1 MPRDEKQTKLGG
13 KVTVTVKP
21 KSKRRLAAPVKPE
34 DRRYGPP
41 PFPDDDERLPPR
53 PQTVYLL
60 DGTNFYLAARTLSQ
74 RWYKPEEVVFPDVG
88 GFVEI
93 GEVAPA
99 TRYTP
104 IVGSNFYDPE
114 LVEETYKIDVKNPHT
129 GNIFKRIF
137 FSPSLT
143 KTTSDI
149 LGMSVVLGTKEY
161 AIVEAN
167 SKYRANK
174 TSEERLAIVEAQIE
188 AGSTPEL
195 IEKRD
200 NILLEIEELLT
211 ADFTEPLRWDNDY
224 RAYAVPEAFLQ
235 AEANGK
241 TWEIKTTGIY
251 FEPFNPFD
259 TDNFYVTEGNFGDE
273 EVEAPKLNGKD
284 ILYVSLAPQ
293 NWLSTL
299 TLDSYER
306 TGANVVEKTHRI
318 QYSYAD
324 AIIGPVAARVLTD
337 FSSYARDFYP
347 DPIPQYDPLH
357 ATSDVSYVYGGFE
370 RVTPLVPSGM
380 TYGTD
385 ATPQRSAVAMLGFD
399 FTLPG
404 ASQLASNCHN
414 RIEQGNSHVE
424 KFCGS
429 FLFKK
434 KNYNVFRK
442 TERVAVDPVLI
453 YDGRADSP
461 ANTAGTVKTGSNLDY
476 SWFDTFY
483 PGHTNADLGTVTLDL
498 RP

>member
-1 MPRDEKQTKLGG
+1 
-13 KVTVTVKP
+13 
-21 KSKRRLAAPVKPE
+21 
-34 DRRYGPP
+34 
-41 PFPDDDERLPPR
+41 
-53 PQTVYLL
+53 
-60 DGTNFYLAARTLSQ
+60 
-74 RWYKPEEVVFPDVG
+74 VVFPDLG
-88 GFVEI
+88 GFVEV

-104 IVGSNFYDPE
+104 IVGTSFYDPE
-114 LVEETYKIDVKNPHT
+114 FVTETYKIDVKNPHT

-137 FSPSLT
+137 FFPSLT

-149 LGMSVVLGTKEY
+149 LGMSVVLGSKEY

-174 TSEERLAIVEAQIE
+174 TPEERLAIVEAQIA

-200 NILLEIEELLT
+200 NILLEIEELLP

-241 TWEIKTTGIY
+241 TWEIKTTGMY

-259 TDNFYVTEGNFGDE
+259 TENFYVTEGNFGDE
-273 EVEAPKLNGKD
+273 EVAAPKLNGKD
-284 ILYVSLAPQ
+284 TLYVALSPQ
-293 NWLSTL
+293 NWLCTA
-299 TLDSYER
+299 TYDSFER
-306 TGANVVEKTHRI
+306 TGGNVVEKTHRI
-318 QYSYAD
+318 QYIYAD
-324 AIIGPVAARVLTD
+324 AVIGPVAARVLTD
-337 FSSYARDFYP
+337 FGSYARDFYP

-357 ATSDVSYVYGGFE
+357 AISDVSYVYGGFE
-370 RVTPLVPSGM
+370 RVTPLVPSGV

-385 ATPQRSAVAMLGFD
+385 ATPQRSVVGILGFP
-399 FTLPG
+399 FSLPFG
-404 ASQLASNCHN
+404 SRLASNCHN
-414 RIEQGNSHVE
+414 RVEQGNSHVE
-424 KFCGS
+424 KLCGS

-442 TERVAVDPVLI
+442 TERVAIDPVLI
-453 YDGRADSP
+453 YDGRVDSSS
-461 ANTAGTVKTGSNLDY
+461 NNEGTVVTGNALDY
-476 SWFDTFY
+476 SWYDTFY